1 MQAIL
6 NKNLFLLICIF
17 LPFTYL
23 LGILI
28 TEIFALILTI
38 YFLFYNKDFKY
49 FKYKQI
55 IALLIFSLYI
65 ASIAI
70 IKIDHNDLRLSSI
83 FYFRFILLSLSIN
96 FVLNEGKNKVIELK
110 KILIVIFLIFFFIFV
125 DSFYQF
131 LVGKNLFGNEL
142 INERVSSIFGNELI
156 LGSFLI
162 MTLPIIIWLIFYFK
176 FKIEDNILF
185 LTFFF

>member
-6 NKNLFLLICIF
+6 NKNLFFLICIF

-83 FYFRFILLSLSIN
+83 FYFRFILLALSIN

-110 KILIVIFLIFFFIFV
+110 KILIGIFLIFFFIFV

-131 LVGKNLFGNEL
+131 VVGKNLFGNEL
-142 INERVSSIFGNELI
+142 INERVSSVFGDELI

-162 MTLPIIIWLIFYFK
+162 KTLPIIIWFIFYFK
-176 FKIEDNILF
+176 FKIDDNI
-185 LTFFF
+185 